1 MENNQLPENF
11 FPRINSWISDQI
23 LAFKALLEMQTILD
37 KALQVSDMQK
47 VVELLQKKDQ
57 CLDLVRNR
65 NQEDGMLAGWWMQY
79 KQDLLDLPESNAL
92 EKKLQQLD
100 DLSTLLKNKEQDSI
114 ERFQLGESDSPS
126 KSKSPKND
134 KKDNDDPNDRIS
146 AFRALY

>member
-23 LAFKALLEMQTILD
+23 LAFKALLEMQAILD
-37 KALQVSDMQK
+37 KALEVSDMQK

-57 CLDLVRNR
+57 CLDLVKNR

-79 KQDLLDLPESNAL
+79 KQDLLELPESMAL
-92 EKKLQQLD
+92 EKKLQELD
-100 DLSTLLKNKEQDSI
+100 DLSSLLKKKEQESI
-114 ERFQLGESDSPS
+114 ERFQLGDSGS
-126 KSKSPKND
+126 EKQQSQNTKNQS
-134 KKDNDDPNDRIS
+134 NDPNDRIS

>member
-23 LAFKALLEMQTILD
+23 LAFKALLEMQAILD
-37 KALQVSDMQK
+37 KALEVSDMQK

-79 KQDLLDLPESNAL
+79 KQDLLELPESIAL
-92 EKKLQQLD
+92 EKKLEELD
-100 DLSTLLKNKEQDSI
+100 NLSSLLKKKEQESI
-114 ERFQLGESDSPS
+114 ERFQLGEKESEKKTSGGS
-126 KSKSPKND
+126 KAQSN
-134 KKDNDDPNDRIS
+134 DPNDRIS
-146 AFRALY
+146 VFRALY